1 MKHKPQ
7 SLTSRPLFGSLALPA
22 AIAVILSIAPV
33 SLTADEDQ
41 TAEPSASQPA
51 KPALKRSTMTAADVF
66 GKVKDKLDSLDG
78 FSCDI
83 RQTALMTGHRLHAK
97 GRYYHASGNRLRL
110 EYRLFPIRSSR
121 ASDREYLSIDSEG
134 EDTTELKPTGSLT
147 QVSDGSVL
155 WSYWINAGQKQLTR
169 RNIREIMEAA
179 DAQPNYSSAASLSDL
194 GVGGM
199 QTLMAQLQV
208 GMEFGAVMEQ
218 ESQRGKLLLLTGR
231 WNEKTKTEIFKL
243 PPDATG
249 PMPEYIP
256 DYVRVYI
263 TAATMTPARIQY
275 VKRHPNPELK
285 QVRPL
290 TTLDFVNFKA
300 ESSLP
305 ASVFEFERPDDEEIT
320 EVDLTSSVLEAIKK
334 AASPDSE
341 SEDGDEA
348 DAGAGGGSKPP
359 EDSAGQ

>member
-7 SLTSRPLFGSLALPA
+7 SLTSRPLFASLALPA
-22 AIAVILSIAPV
+22 AVAVVLSIAPV
-33 SLTADEDQ
+33 SLTADENPTPDK
-41 TAEPSASQPA
+41 PASPAA
-51 KPALKRSTMTAADVF
+51 KPSLKRSDLSAAAVF
-66 GKVKDKLDSLDG
+66 GKVKDKLDSLSG

-83 RQTALMTGHRLHAK
+83 RQTVLMTGHRLHAK

-121 ASDREYLSIDSEG
+121 AGDREYLNLDSEG

-155 WSYWINAGQKQLTR
+155 WSYWMNAGQKQLTR

-179 DAQPNYSSAASLSDL
+179 DAEPNYSSAASLSDL

-218 ESQRGKLLLLTGR
+218 DSQRGKLLLLTGR
-231 WNEKTKTEIFKL
+231 WSEKTKTEIFKL

-249 PMPEYIP
+249 PMPEYVP
-256 DYVRVYI
+256 DYVRVYV

-275 VKRHPNPELK
+275 VKRHPNPEIK
-285 QVRPL
+285 QVRAL
-290 TTLDFVNFKA
+290 ATLDFVNFKA
-300 ESSLP
+300 EPSLP

-320 EVDLTSSVLEAIKK
+320 EVDLTGSVLESIKK
-334 AASPDSE
+334 AAGGEKQGNETPEKS
-341 SEDGDEA
+341 A
-348 DAGAGGGSKPP
+348 DR
-359 EDSAGQ
+359 